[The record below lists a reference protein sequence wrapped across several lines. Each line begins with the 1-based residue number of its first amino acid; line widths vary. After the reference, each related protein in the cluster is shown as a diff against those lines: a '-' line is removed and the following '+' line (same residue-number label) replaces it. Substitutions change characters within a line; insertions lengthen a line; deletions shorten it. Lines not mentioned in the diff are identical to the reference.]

1 MLSGRSWCL
10 SVFPA
15 QHRPCLTATGRSRTS
30 RSASASCLAG
40 CMLLALH
47 APPCARVGQSGA
59 RAVAVTLVYSS
70 LTGGTL
76 SHAATQRPSGHEPH
90 ERMHS
95 GRRGRPVFSLSHSQA
110 GGHWRLPSSWQ
121 RERERERE
129 GERARHV
136 SGSQRQHG
144 DTATMGSQAPAVRHT
159 FVRAPWSEHRGACGT
174 HSLLLQPPPVTT
186 KISDRLADMV
196 LEQRRPSFPSSP

>member
-1 MLSGRSWCL
+1 VRGLDGRSHSSLASSQSHRLHRRTL
-10 SVFPA
+10 SQLASSNAASVRAWAISSCTAAGGVALFFPA
-15 QHRPCLTATGRSRTS
+15 PQPGRRPLARASSSWSWPHPARATG
-30 RSASASCLAG
+30 
-40 CMLLALH
+40 
-47 APPCARVGQSGA
+47 
-59 RAVAVTLVYSS
+59 
-70 LTGGTL
+70 
-76 SHAATQRPSGHEPH
+76 
-90 ERMHS
+90 
-95 GRRGRPVFSLSHSQA
+95 
-110 GGHWRLPSSWQ
+110 
-121 RERERERE
+121 RERE

-144 DTATMGSQAPAVRHT
+144 DTATRESQAPAVRHT

>member
-1 MLSGRSWCL
+1 VVTW
-10 SVFPA
+10 
-15 QHRPCLTATGRSRTS
+15 
-30 RSASASCLAG
+30 RSASWLAA
-40 CMLLALH
+40 CIH
-47 APPCARVGQSGA
+47 YWNCTQHRA
-59 RAVAVTLVYSS
+59 RALVSARLGRSQSLKSS
-70 LTGGTL
+70 LTESQASQEDAVASSDAASVRAWAISSCTAAGGVAL
-76 SHAATQRPSGHEPH
+76 FFPAPQP
-90 ERMHS
+90 
-95 GRRGRPVFSLSHSQA
+95 GRRPLARQG
-110 GGHWRLPSSWQ
+110 
-121 RERERERE
+121 ERE